1 MPVSINR
8 YAHDEFQDIYKGFKL
23 LDSYQYCSGDKMEN
37 MKKLVISIAL
47 ILLVVSLE
55 SAISEAGRF
64 GSCFNKCKEL
74 DMDCDYACKGSGYAV
89 GAKPMMSSDM
99 NRDERN
105 YQNSSSR
112 GKAMSTTRP
121 PAAIN
126 CPRCDSPNTK
136 FCYYNNYS
144 LTQPRHFCKTCKRYW
159 TKGGALRN
167 VPVGGGCRK
176 NKKTSRAS
184 SSRPSS
190 GDFKDSSGASSYS
203 DSGGFRFY
211 NSLQFQLGEGLT
223 NFPRF
228 NNISTP
234 PPVGNQLVSSFS
246 DIPTVPLSSN
256 VMSSFTLDPNPGNNL
271 SQFMALNSFPLSSS
285 SSSSSVLKQ
294 DHVDKYGG
302 FKEGLLHDT
311 VPSNSNLAYSIE
323 SLSSINQDLHWKL
336 QQDRLNTMFNNGGDN
351 SNYQRQN
358 GLISSTANYLEHSQS
373 QKPNPL
379 LFQNLEISSKP
390 SDESRMENTGNVS
403 SANLGTDWCFGNSSY
418 APVVNQNPAISSGLN
433 ISDIKENQA
442 WANFD
447 QFTTL
452 P

>member
-1 MPVSINR
+1 
-8 YAHDEFQDIYKGFKL
+8 
-23 LDSYQYCSGDKMEN
+23 
-37 MKKLVISIAL
+37 
-47 ILLVVSLE
+47 
-55 SAISEAGRF
+55 
-64 GSCFNKCKEL
+64 
-74 DMDCDYACKGSGYAV
+74 
-89 GAKPMMSSDM
+89 MMSSDM

-105 YQNSSSR
+105 SSSR
-112 GKAMSTTRP
+112 GKAMSATRP

-190 GDFKDSSGASSYS
+190 GDFKDSSRASSYS

-228 NNISTP
+228 NNISAP

-294 DHVDKYGG
+294 DHADKYGG

-351 SNYQRQN
+351 SNYPRQS

-373 QKPNPL
+373 QKPHPL

-390 SDESRMENTGNVS
+390 ADESRMENTGNVS

-418 APVVNQNPAISSGLN
+418 APVVNQNPANSSGLN
-433 ISDIKENQA
+433 IADIKENQA